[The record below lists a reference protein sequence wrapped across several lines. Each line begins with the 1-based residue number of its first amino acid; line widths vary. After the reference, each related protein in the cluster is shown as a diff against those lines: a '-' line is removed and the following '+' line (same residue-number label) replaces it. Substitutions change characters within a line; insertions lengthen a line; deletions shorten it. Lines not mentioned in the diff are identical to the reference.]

1 MIYDDSFKAKF
12 CTVLTLYTFENS
24 TPEIKETSFVAP
36 NASLI
41 GRVKIGENS
50 SVWFNTVLRGDMETI
65 TIGNESNIQDL
76 SMGHADPGF
85 PLLLGNRVTIGHHC
99 VLHGCKIGDDCL
111 IGMGAIIMNGV
122 RIGRGSIIGAGAV
135 LLEGMEIPE
144 FSMVIGSPAKIKK
157 TYDESILDNIRKSA
171 KIYVKRSISYSEK
184 SSVV

>member
-1 MIYDDSFKAKF
+1 M
-12 CTVLTLYTFENS
+12 TLYTFENS

-99 VLHGCKIGDDCL
+99 VLHGCKIEDDCL

-171 KIYVKRSISYSEK
+171 KIYVKRSISYREK
-184 SSVV
+184 SSFF

>member
-1 MIYDDSFKAKF
+1 M
-12 CTVLTLYTFENS
+12 TLYTFENC
-24 TPEIKETSFVAP
+24 TPEIKETSFIAP
-36 NASLI
+36 NACLI

-85 PLLLGNRVTIGHHC
+85 PLVLGNRVTIGHHC

-135 LLEGMEIPE
+135 LLERMEIPE

-171 KIYVKRSISYSEK
+171 KIYVKRSIIYREK

>member
-1 MIYDDSFKAKF
+1 M
-12 CTVLTLYTFENS
+12 TLYTFENS

-99 VLHGCKIGDDCL
+99 VLHGCKIEDDCL

-171 KIYVKRSISYSEK
+171 KIYVKRSIIYREK
-184 SSVV
+184 SFVV

>member
-1 MIYDDSFKAKF
+1 M
-12 CTVLTLYTFENS
+12 TLYTFENS

-85 PLLLGNRVTIGHHC
+85 PLVLGNRVTIGHHC

-171 KIYVKRSISYSEK
+171 KIYVKRSISYREK

>member
-1 MIYDDSFKAKF
+1 M
-12 CTVLTLYTFENS
+12 TLYTFENY
-24 TPEIKETSFVAP
+24 TPEIKQTSFVAP

-65 TIGNESNIQDL
+65 TIGHESNIQDL

-85 PLLLGNRVTIGHHC
+85 PLVLGNRVTIGHHC

-135 LLEGMEIPE
+135 LLERMEVPE
-144 FSMVIGSPAKIKK
+144 FSMVVGSPAKVRK
-157 TYDESILDNIRKSA
+157 TYDESILENIRESA
-171 KIYVKRSISYSEK
+171 QIYVKRSISYKEQNT
-184 SSVV
+184 VL

>member
-1 MIYDDSFKAKF
+1 M
-12 CTVLTLYTFENS
+12 TLYTFENS

-85 PLLLGNRVTIGHHC
+85 PLVLGNRVTIGHHSI
-99 VLHGCKIGDDCL
+99 LHGCIIGDDCL

-144 FSMVIGSPAKIKK
+144 FSMVVGSPGKIKK

-171 KIYVKRSISYSEK
+171 KIYVKRSISYRQK
-184 SSVV
+184 SSVL

>member
-1 MIYDDSFKAKF
+1 M
-12 CTVLTLYTFENS
+12 TLYTFENS

-50 SVWFNTVLRGDMETI
+50 SVWFNTVLRGDMESI

-85 PLLLGNRVTIGHHC
+85 PLVLGNRVTIGHHC
-99 VLHGCKIGDDCL
+99 VIHGCKIGDDCL

-171 KIYVKRSISYSEK
+171 KIYVKRSISYREN

>member
-65 TIGNESNIQDL
+65 TIGHESNIQDL

-85 PLLLGNRVTIGHHC
+85 PLVLGNRVTIGHHC

-157 TYDESILDNIRKSA
+157 TYDESILENIRKSA
-171 KIYVKRSISYSEK
+171 KIYVKRSISYRER

>member
-1 MIYDDSFKAKF
+1 M
-12 CTVLTLYTFENS
+12 TLYTFENS

-65 TIGNESNIQDL
+65 TIGHESNIQDL

-85 PLLLGNRVTIGHHC
+85 PLVLGNRVTIGHHC
-99 VLHGCKIGDDCL
+99 VLHGCIIGDDCL

-171 KIYVKRSISYSEK
+171 KIYVNRSIIYREK

>member
-1 MIYDDSFKAKF
+1 M
-12 CTVLTLYTFENS
+12 TLYTFENS

-85 PLLLGNRVTIGHHC
+85 PLVLGNRVTIGHHC

-135 LLEGMEIPE
+135 LLERMEIPE

-171 KIYVKRSISYSEK
+171 KIYVERSISYREN
-184 SSVV
+184 SSVL

>member
-1 MIYDDSFKAKF
+1 M
-12 CTVLTLYTFENS
+12 TLYTFENS

-85 PLLLGNRVTIGHHC
+85 PLVLGNRVTIGHHC

-111 IGMGAIIMNGV
+111 IGMGAIVMNGV

-171 KIYVKRSISYSEK
+171 EIYVKRSISYREK
-184 SSVV
+184 GSFV